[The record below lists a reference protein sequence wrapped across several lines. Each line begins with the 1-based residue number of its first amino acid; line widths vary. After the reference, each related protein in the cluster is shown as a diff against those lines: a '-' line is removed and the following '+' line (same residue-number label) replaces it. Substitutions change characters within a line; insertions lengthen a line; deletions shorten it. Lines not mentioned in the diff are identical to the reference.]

1 MDPEPDFCFF
11 FTVQEQDP
19 NEQKWTESP
28 GQKSC
33 FFPSMVTVRTLLA
46 AVQENHPA
54 VIQSTLALV
63 LTSDQDEGLR
73 VFYGISTLLL
83 FSNYPPQMGSQ
94 GLRDQM
100 NDSQIRELDFFF
112 N

>member
-1 MDPEPDFCFF
+1 M
-11 FTVQEQDP
+11 
-19 NEQKWTESP
+19 
-28 GQKSC
+28 
-33 FFPSMVTVRTLLA
+33 A

-112 N
+112 LTSSLSLPVFVSSLRTVHVG